1 MNKDVYIFDT
11 RDGGDVTLDL
21 EIRDGLE
28 SSFYLSIFGGNS
40 KDDGLEKN
48 PFTWWGNIGET
59 IQSRIYRSETAYLL
73 RTIPPTSKNLQRIR
87 DAANRDLAWVLTEG
101 VCKTLDIQVSMPA
114 RNNVKIVI
122 NADGIS
128 PLEFQS
134 FWGERDEGDFS
145 ILVPPPPEGDFS
157 ILVPPPPIVT
167 INNAVILSGTGLANA
182 DLYLVLANG
191 SVLTVPIN
199 NAGMWTISPYPLAV
213 GEISTAYVKTKSGLA
228 SRGSIIV
235 GVGALYY
242 NGSVYY
248 DGSQD
253 YDGIKTWPQLKR

>member
-11 RDGGDVTLDL
+11 SDGGDVTLDL

-59 IQSRIYRSETAYLL
+59 IQSRIYRSETAHLL

-87 DAANRDLAWVLTEG
+87 DAANRDLAWALTEG

-145 ILVPPPPEGDFS
+145 ILVPPP
-157 ILVPPPPIVT
+157 IVT
-167 INNAVILSGTGLANA
+167 INNGMILSGTGLANA

-191 SVLTVPIN
+191 SVLIVPIN

-253 YDGIKTWPQLKR
+253 YDGIET

>member
-11 RDGGDVTLDL
+11 SDGGDVTLDL

-59 IQSRIYRSETAYLL
+59 IQSRIYQSETAYLL

-87 DAANRDLAWVLTEG
+87 DAVNRDLAWVLTEG

-145 ILVPPPPEGDFS
+145 ILVPPP
-157 ILVPPPPIVT
+157 IVT
-167 INNAVILSGTGLANA
+167 INNGVILSGTGLANA

-199 NAGMWTISPYPLAV
+199 NTGMWTISPYPLAV

-228 SRGSIIV
+228 SRGTIIV

-242 NGSVYY
+242 DGSVYY
-248 DGSQD
+248 DGSQN
-253 YDGIKTWPQLKR
+253 YDGIET

>member
-11 RDGGDVTLDL
+11 SDGGDVTLDL

-59 IQSRIYRSETAYLL
+59 VQSRIYRSETAYLL

-87 DAANRDLAWVLTEG
+87 DAANRDLAWALTEG
-101 VCKTLDIQVSMPA
+101 VCKNLDIQVSMPA

-145 ILVPPPPEGDFS
+145 ILVPPP
-157 ILVPPPPIVT
+157 VVT

-199 NAGMWTISPYPLAV
+199 SAGMWTISPYPLAV

-235 GVGALYY
+235 GVGELYY

-253 YDGIKTWPQLKR
+253 YDGIET

>member
-11 RDGGDVTLDL
+11 SDGGDVTLDL

-59 IQSRIYRSETAYLL
+59 IQSRIYQSETAYLL
-73 RTIPPTSKNLQRIR
+73 RTIPPTPKNLQRIR
-87 DAANRDLAWVLTEG
+87 DAANRDLAWALTEG
-101 VCKTLDIQVSMPA
+101 ICKTLDIQVSMPA

-134 FWGERDEGDFS
+134 FWGERDEEDFS
-145 ILVPPPPEGDFS
+145 ILVPPP
-157 ILVPPPPIVT
+157 IVT
-167 INNAVILSGTGLANA
+167 VNNGVILSGTGLANA

-191 SVLTVPIN
+191 SVITVPIN
-199 NAGMWTISPYPLAV
+199 NAGIWTFDPYPLAV

-228 SRGSIIV
+228 SRGTIIV

-242 NGSVYY
+242 DGSVYY
-248 DGSQD
+248 DGSQN
-253 YDGIKTWPQLKR
+253 YDGIGTN